1 MRNIKMKFKIFF
13 LTILFLISLNSV
25 SAYEVY
31 EGEVESTSYIQTN
44 RDIGT
49 TDTADKVMDS
59 IGIVNPSL
67 AKDLKTV
74 TVMIDIDAWDGT
86 HDYQYQKSDVVY
98 KDPGDNIAG
107 TGYVYYRMMNT
118 DSIPGY
124 DKVYIK
130 AYIDD
135 GLTFTA
141 PYYYVKIEG
150 DVISY
155 LNIDKHTQMTLP
167 GAYPQKTCFL
177 GYGYWEDTMK
187 TVDGYHS
194 ASHTVT
200 FYNNYSYWYD
210 EDLFTFELTRDS
222 NNLSMLYIN
231 NQYEDLINET
241 SYESTITS
249 VYSDDITNHTWN
261 IEIYDINSIN
271 HVFQI
276 DLNSEPEN
284 TTSTLTFNQ
293 STYYINETME
303 YEYTNLNYL
312 HTSDKYY
319 DLVFY
324 YYTSE
329 DSIEYLYIQSLT
341 DYDNTGYLST
351 YGWTPKKLY
360 YGVIDNSLNYKTSD
374 TLFLNNVK
382 LSNYMTLT
390 YDYEFI
396 YISCE
401 GDYCQYENG
410 DSFIITYNS
419 FNDHTLN
426 VKDNNSNIVQ
436 SLGTI
441 NNFGTI
447 SYTIPY
453 DNEKQYSYPYWNIS
467 FNESYENVIVFWSIQ
482 EDEINYQD
490 EVVNES
496 IQTNIDEIKEG
507 VKPLFD
513 LAIGLSTIIVD
524 NPDYDNNGV
533 TSSSELDRWFNSI
546 ISIVILLAL
555 YIFYKGLKDR
565 GSK

>member
-1 MRNIKMKFKIFF
+1 MTMKI
-13 LTILFLISLNSV
+13 ILLILICLVSILNV

-31 EGEVESTSYIQTN
+31 EGEVESITYSQTN
-44 RDIGT
+44 QNIGYSSAT
-49 TDTADKVMDS
+49 VFDMNVVSVKS
-59 IGIVNPSL
+59 GGI
-67 AKDLKTV
+67 AKDLTSITTTLSISAWAGSLDYNCIKQDVTYEQNSV
-74 TVMIDIDAWDGT
+74 TV
-86 HDYQYQKSDVVY
+86 
-98 KDPGDNIAG
+98 G
-107 TGYVYYRMMNT
+107 TGYMYYWLRNT

-124 DKVYIK
+124 DEVYVK
-130 AYIDD
+130 CYFDD
-135 GLTFTA
+135 GLDLPAGAQQVDIIGAITSLAKFDRSNQIQIASLTHD
-141 PYYYVKIEG
+141 KQGIIGRNHIMGSTNMIE
-150 DVISY
+150 
-155 LNIDKHTQMTLP
+155 
-167 GAYPQKTCFL
+167 
-177 GYGYWEDTMK
+177 
-187 TVDGYHS
+187 GYHS
-194 ASHTVT
+194 AKHEVS
-200 FYNNYSYWYD
+200 FYNNYSYWYN
-210 EDLFTFELTRDS
+210 EDLFNFVLTR
-222 NNLSMLYIN
+222 NEQNPSMLYIN

-241 SYESTITS
+241 SYNDDITN
-249 VYSDDITNHTWN
+249 VYSDDLNNHTWD
-261 IEIYDINSIN
+261 IEIYDINDVTHN
-271 HVFQI
+271 FQI
-276 DLNSEPEN
+276 DLNPEPVN
-284 TTSTLTFNQ
+284 ITPTLIFNQ

-329 DSIEYLYIQSLT
+329 NSIEHLYIQSLS

-360 YGVIDNSLNYKTSD
+360 YGVIDNSLNYKTSQ
-374 TLFLNNVK
+374 TIFLNNVK
-382 LSNYMTLT
+382 LSNHMILT

-396 YISCE
+396 YISCD

-419 FNDHTLN
+419 FNDYTLN

-453 DNEKQYSYPYWNIS
+453 DNEKQYYYPYWNIS
-467 FNESYENVIVFWSIQ
+467 FNESYENVIVFWSIK

-496 IQTNIDEIKEG
+496 IQANIDEMKEG

-513 LAIGLSTIIVD
+513 LAFGLSTIIVD